1 MNLANKITF
10 SRLMLTPIF
19 ILFLIPMP
27 IWLADNNAVF
37 HFINEYR
44 IFIATALFIIAASTD
59 KIDGYVARKYNQ
71 VTNLGAFLDP
81 LADKLLIISGLL
93 YLVEVKSL
101 PSWVALIII
110 IREFAVTG
118 LRLDAAMNNKVLS
131 ADKFGKLKLV
141 FQAITIPLYLVKN
154 FPLSLVTN
162 FPFDDVMMFLTLL
175 ITIYSGINY
184 FVKNK
189 DVFYDNGKLIL

>member
-1 MNLANKITF
+1 
-10 SRLMLTPIF
+10 MLTPIF

-27 IWLADNNAVF
+27 IWLVDKNAVF
-37 HFINEYR
+37 HLINEYR
-44 IFIATALFIIAASTD
+44 IFIATAIFIIAASTD
-59 KIDGYVARKYNQ
+59 KLDGYVARKYNQ

-110 IREFAVTG
+110 IRELAVTC

-154 FPLSLVTN
+154 FPLSLVTS

-175 ITIYSGINY
+175 ITIFSGINY

-189 DVFYDNGKLIL
+189 DVFYDNEKLIL